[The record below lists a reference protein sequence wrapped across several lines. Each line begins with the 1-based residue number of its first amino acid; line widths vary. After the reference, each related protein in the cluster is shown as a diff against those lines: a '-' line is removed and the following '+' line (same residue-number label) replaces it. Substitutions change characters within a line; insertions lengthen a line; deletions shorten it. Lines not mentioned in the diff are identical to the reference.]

1 MEKKEFQA
9 ESKRLLDLMIN
20 SIYTHKE
27 IFLREIISNASDAID
42 KRYFK
47 ASAEGETGLS
57 RDNFEIRITPNK
69 DNKTLTISD
78 NGIGMTLDELEN
90 NLGIIASSGSLDFK
104 KENEDSKS
112 EFDIIGQFGVGFY
125 SAFMVSKKIDVISRA
140 LESDKAYIWS
150 SEGADGYK
158 IEETTKVDF
167 GTEIILTLRDDND
180 DEEYSKYLE
189 EYEIRNL
196 VRKYSDYI
204 RYPIVMNCEKSKLIE
219 ASDEEKEKEDYE
231 PQYETYFEDDRLNSM
246 VPIWKRKKG
255 EVTDEDYNEFY
266 KDKFFDWVDP
276 LKVISTNVE
285 GMISYNALLF
295 IPGQIPYNYYSKEY
309 EKGLQLYSS
318 GVSIMEKC
326 SDLLPDYFGFVRGL
340 VDSQDL
346 SLNISR
352 EMLQQDKQL
361 KAIATRLEKKIN
373 SELMDMLKNDRENYE
388 KFFDMF
394 GTQIKFG
401 AYDNFG
407 AKKDDLKNLLLY
419 YSNMEEK
426 PVSFSEYVERMKD
439 DQKYIYYATGE
450 SIDKINKMP
459 QIESIMDKGYE
470 ILYCT
475 EEVDEFTLKILESY
489 DEKEFKSVSDKDLGI
504 ELSEDEKKE
513 ANEKNEASKNV
524 LAAVQEALGEKVA
537 AVTLSTR
544 LKNHPVC
551 FSTGEG
557 LSIEMEKVLKAQ
569 AEAQGNKELDKLKAD
584 KILELNSNHEFFK
597 ALSDAVEK
605 DDKEKVEDYANLLY
619 DQALLIEGMP
629 IEDPVFFS
637 NLICKLMN

>member
-352 EMLQQDKQL
+352 N
-361 KAIATRLEKKIN
+361 A
-373 SELMDMLKNDRENYE
+373 
-388 KFFDMF
+388 
-394 GTQIKFG
+394 
-401 AYDNFG
+401 
-407 AKKDDLKNLLLY
+407 
-419 YSNMEEK
+419 
-426 PVSFSEYVERMKD
+426 
-439 DQKYIYYATGE
+439 
-450 SIDKINKMP
+450 
-459 QIESIMDKGYE
+459 
-470 ILYCT
+470 
-475 EEVDEFTLKILESY
+475 
-489 DEKEFKSVSDKDLGI
+489 
-504 ELSEDEKKE
+504 
-513 ANEKNEASKNV
+513 
-524 LAAVQEALGEKVA
+524 
-537 AVTLSTR
+537 STR
-544 LKNHPVC
+544 
-551 FSTGEG
+551 
-557 LSIEMEKVLKAQ
+557 
-569 AEAQGNKELDKLKAD
+569 
-584 KILELNSNHEFFK
+584 
-597 ALSDAVEK
+597 
-605 DDKEKVEDYANLLY
+605 
-619 DQALLIEGMP
+619 
-629 IEDPVFFS
+629 
-637 NLICKLMN
+637 

>member
-78 NGIGMTLDELEN
+78 NGVGMTLDELEN

-407 AKKDDLKNLLLY
+407 AKKDNLKNLLLY

-513 ANEKNEASKNV
+513 AKEKNEASKNV

-551 FSTGEG
+551 FSSGEG

>member
-1 MEKKEFQA
+1 MKKKQFKA

-42 KRYFK
+42 KRYFM
-47 ASAEGETGLS
+47 ASSKGETGLS
-57 RDNFEIRITPNK
+57 RDTFEIRLIPDK
-69 DNKTLTISD
+69 ENKTLTITD
-78 NGIGMTLDELEN
+78 NGIGMTLEELEN
-90 NLGIIASSGSLDFK
+90 NLGIIANSGSLNFK
-104 KENEDSKS
+104 KENKDSK
-112 EFDIIGQFGVGFY
+112 EEIDIIGQFGVGFY
-125 SAFMVSKKIDVISRA
+125 SAFMVSKKIQVISKA
-140 LESDKAYIWS
+140 LNSEKAYMWT
-150 SEGADGYK
+150 SEGADGYSV
-158 IEETTKVDF
+158 EEAQKDEV
-167 GTEIILTLRDDND
+167 GTEIILTLRDDTED
-180 DEEYSKYLE
+180 DEYSKYLD

-204 RYPIVMNCEKSKLIE
+204 RYPIIMNCEKSRPVPV
-219 ASDEEKEKEDYE
+219 SDEEKEQEDYE
-231 PQYETYFEDDRLNSM
+231 PQYETYFEDEKLNSM

-255 EVTDEDYNEFY
+255 DVTEEEYSDFY

-276 LKVISTNVE
+276 LKVITTDVE
-285 GMISYNALLF
+285 GMISYSALLF
-295 IPGQIPYNYYSKEY
+295 IPGQIPYNFYSKEY
-309 EKGLQLYSS
+309 QKGLQLYSS

-326 SDLLPDYFGFVRGL
+326 PDLLPDYFGFVRGL

-373 SELMDMLKNDRENYE
+373 SELMDMQKNEREKYE
-388 KFFDMF
+388 KFFEMF

-407 AKKDDLKNLLLY
+407 SKKDSLKDLLMY
-419 YSNMEEK
+419 YSNSEK
-426 PVSFSEYVERMKD
+426 KLVTFSEYLSRMKE

-450 SIDKINKMP
+450 SIDKISKMP
-459 QIESIMDKGYE
+459 QIESILDKGYE
-470 ILYCT
+470 VLYCT
-475 EEVDEFTLKILESY
+475 EEVDEFTLKILGSY

-504 ELSEDEKKE
+504 ELSEEEKK
-513 ANEKNEASKNV
+513 AAKEKNEESKSV
-524 LAAVQEALGEKVA
+524 LDAVKNALGDKVA

-551 FSTGEG
+551 FSSGEG

-569 AEAQGNKELDKLKAD
+569 AEAQGNKEFDGIKAD
-584 KILELNSNHEFFK
+584 KILELNSNHEFFQGLK
-597 ALSDAVEK
+597 NAVND
-605 DDKEKVEDYANLLY
+605 DDKEKISDYANLLY

-629 IEDPVFFS
+629 IDDPVFFS
-637 NLICKLMN
+637 NLICKLMK